1 MDIERTI
8 EFLLDQQAKLSA
20 QVDEVQ
26 QSQLKLH
33 EFIERVV
40 TMMER
45 VMTTM
50 EGVAGVQEGFN
61 QILVSLCDAERKT
74 EEHVG
79 KLAETQERTLDQ
91 LRNLIDEQL
100 RRLGVEQT

>member
-8 EFLLDQQAKLSA
+8 EFLLDQQAKLST
-20 QVDEVQ
+20 QLEEVQ
-26 QSQLKLH
+26 QGQIKLH
-33 EFIERVV
+33 EFIEKVV

-45 VMTTM
+45 VMNTM

-61 QILVSLCDAERKT
+61 QILVALCDAEKKT

-79 KLAETQERTLDQ
+79 KLADAQAATMDQ
-91 LRNLIDEQL
+91 LRALIDEQL
-100 RRLGVEQT
+100 KRLGVE